1 MLNRDLPKDIDF
13 IVDYFGIDDKL
24 YRLVTIGNGRLGE
37 QFNLYED
44 IEQSILAAHVKD
56 KNANR

>member
-1 MLNRDLPKDIDF
+1 MLVNRNLPKDLDF

-44 IEQSILAAHVKD
+44 VEQSILAASVK
-56 KNANR
+56 KVI